1 MKLKIENV
9 LYKDTVNQKFQNFKN
24 LQMKL
29 KTENVLYKDMRH
41 LRCV

>member
-1 MKLKIENV
+1 MYFTK
-9 LYKDTVNQKFQNFKN
+9 YKDTVTKKFQNFKN
-24 LQMKL
+24 PQMKL